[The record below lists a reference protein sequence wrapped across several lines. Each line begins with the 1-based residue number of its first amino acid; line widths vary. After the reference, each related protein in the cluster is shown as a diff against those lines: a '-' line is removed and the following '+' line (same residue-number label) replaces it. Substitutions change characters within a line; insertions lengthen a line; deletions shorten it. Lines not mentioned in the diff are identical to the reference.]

1 MTTLAWL
8 VLTTFWIEPLA
19 GKNGPKWKAKWA
31 MGRDALEHSNCSLQL
46 PAPNCVPSAE
56 DDWRRKLKHLFD
68 CDTWHPRMNKTPN
81 HHHQPHT
88 NHTAFRNSTPSQ
100 SQPTMYVWSV
110 ASHLEYKETCR
121 FMHSAH
127 HFGVPLNIFGWKTG
141 RNGTGGYGSHVQK
154 LEYGMEVLSSLSN
167 DTLVV
172 YADAGDVLIAST
184 LTELW
189 NKFQTM
195 GADVVA
201 NAEACCRSGPL
212 LGTGLPNKKK
222 KKCST
227 CFQYF
232 PEPRPWSPMRYPN
245 AGLWMGWAWALRE
258 IWGEALRLIETCKF
272 QFARGDQ
279 EMMVYLWAKF
289 RDAARIRLHLDTQ
302 GELLAAYNPIGFC
315 ASQVHPL
322 YNCWSSTVGHIVHFP
337 GNLDW
342 AILPKADGLYPQ
354 HPRNLTLLLEGMH
367 PLTLFNTTCNR
378 TAAAEHGLV

>member
-8 VLTTFWIEPLA
+8 VLITSWIELFA
-19 GKNGPKWKAKWA
+19 GHGPKKRRKVAV
-31 MGRDALEHSNCSLQL
+31 GREALEHSNCSHQL
-46 PAPNCVPSAE
+46 PDPKCLPLPQ
-56 DDWRRKLKHLFD
+56 DDWRKKLRHLVD
-68 CDTWHPRMNKTPN
+68 CDSSHPQMSRTPT
-81 HHHQPHT
+81 HHHRPHA
-88 NHTAFRNSTPSQ
+88 NLTAFRNSTPSP
-100 SQPTMYVWSV
+100 SQPTMYVWSI
-110 ASHLEYKETCR
+110 ASHMEYKETCR

-127 HFGVPLNIFGWKTG
+127 HFGVPLNIYGWKSG
-141 RNGTGGYGSHVQK
+141 RNHTGAYRSHVQK
-154 LEYGMEVLSSLSN
+154 LKYGMDVFSALSN

-189 NKFQTM
+189 NKFQAM
-195 GADVVA
+195 SADVVA

-212 LGTGLPNKKK
+212 LGSGASVKAKG
-222 KKCST
+222 CST

-258 IWGEALRLIETCKF
+258 IWGEALRLIEACRF
-272 QFARGDQ
+272 NFARGDQ

-289 RDAARIRLHLDTQ
+289 RDAGRIRLHLDTQ
-302 GELLAAYNPIGFC
+302 GELLGAYNPIGFC

-322 YNCWSSTVGHIVHFP
+322 YNCWSDTVGHIVHFP

-354 HPRNLTLLLEGMH
+354 HPRNLTLLLEGIN
-367 PLTLFNTTCNR
+367 PIALPNNTCSR
-378 TAAAEHGLV
+378 KEAAEHSLV